1 MQAINFK
8 EIEVLGSRVYERKDF
23 QMAIDLAMQ
32 LPLER
37 IVTHSFSL
45 RDVTTA
51 FNQFKMGKDCKVLI
65 LPREQG
71 S

>member
-1 MQAINFK
+1 
-8 EIEVLGSRVYERKDF
+8 
-23 QMAIDLAMQ
+23 MAIDLAMQ